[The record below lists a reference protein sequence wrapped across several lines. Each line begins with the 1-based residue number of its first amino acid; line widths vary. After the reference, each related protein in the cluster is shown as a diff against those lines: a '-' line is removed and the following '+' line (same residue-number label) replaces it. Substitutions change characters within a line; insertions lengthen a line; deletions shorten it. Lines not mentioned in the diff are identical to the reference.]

1 MDEIILDVAPN
12 TFQNNIEYFN
22 KMVSEI
28 KKIDTKKYKITFK
41 TQMFSSGSKAAE
53 INLPFD
59 RNILLKCFCICQEA
73 GYQFTSSV
81 FDYASLR
88 TLLDSAIPIPFIKIA
103 CRDSIYPLG
112 GFVPRNI
119 PIYVSVVENRM
130 RAGEISKW
138 LLYKRDKVLICVPEY
153 PAARAGYGISLY
165 NTNISDHTE
174 GLKLFDEWQS
184 HNDDI
189 SRKDTLC
196 FEMHYVL
203 ERKASNPDAGPF
215 AKTISELSLIL

>member
-12 TFQNNIEYFN
+12 TFRNDIEYFS

-28 KKIDTKKYKITFK
+28 KKIDTGKYKIIFK
-41 TQMFSSGSKAAE
+41 TQMFSPKSTAAE

-59 RNILLKCFCICQEA
+59 VSLIRMCWNICQAA

-81 FDYASLR
+81 FDYPSLHI
-88 TLLDSAIPIPFIKIA
+88 LLDACIPIPFIKLA
-103 CRDSIYPLG
+103 CRENLYHLG

-119 PIYVSVVENRM
+119 PVYVSVKENTRS
-130 RAGEISKW
+130 REVSSW
-138 LLYKRDKVLICVPEY
+138 LLRKRDKTLLCVPEY
-153 PAARAGYGISLY
+153 PAARTGYGIGLDS
-165 NTNISDHTE
+165 TNISDHTE
-174 GLKLFDEWQS
+174 GLSLFDDWQS
-184 HNDDI
+184 QNETRSLDED
-189 SRKDTLC
+189 LC

>member
-12 TFQNNIEYFN
+12 TFQNDTGYFAR
-22 KMVSEI
+22 MVSEI
-28 KKIDTKKYKITFK
+28 KKIDTKKYKIIFK
-41 TQMFSSGSKAAE
+41 TQMFSPESKAAE

-59 RNILLKCFCICQEA
+59 KHILRDCFNACQEA

-81 FDYASLR
+81 FDYPSLR
-88 TLLDSAIPIPFIKIA
+88 MLLDADIPIPFVKIA
-103 CRDSIYPLG
+103 CRDSLYPLG
-112 GFVPRNI
+112 GYVPRNI
-119 PIYVSVVENRM
+119 PIYVSSIERRM
-130 RAGEISKW
+130 TGEISKW
-138 LLYKRDKVLICVPEY
+138 LLYKRDKILSCVPEY
-153 PAARAGYGISLY
+153 PATRAGYGISLY

-189 SRKDTLC
+189 SRKDPLC

-203 ERKASNPDAGPF
+203 ERKASNPDAGSF

>member
-12 TFQNNIEYFN
+12 TFQNDTGYFAR
-22 KMVSEI
+22 MVSEI
-28 KKIDTKKYKITFK
+28 KKIDTKKYKIIFK
-41 TQMFSSGSKAAE
+41 TQMFSPESKAAE

-59 RNILLKCFCICQEA
+59 TRLLKYCFNACQEA

-81 FDYASLR
+81 FDYSSLR
-88 TLLDSAIPIPFIKIA
+88 ALLDSDIPIPFVKIA
-103 CRDSIYPLG
+103 CRDNIYPLG
-112 GFVPRNI
+112 GYVPRNI
-119 PIYVSVVENRM
+119 PIYVSAAERRM
-130 RAGEISKW
+130 TGGISKW
-138 LLYKRDKVLICVPEY
+138 FIYKRDKILDCVPEY
-153 PAARAGYGISLY
+153 PATRAGYGISLY

-189 SRKDTLC
+189 ARKEPLC

-203 ERKASNPDAGPF
+203 ERKASNPDAVCGY
-215 AKTISELSLIL
+215 KIYRRIHGN